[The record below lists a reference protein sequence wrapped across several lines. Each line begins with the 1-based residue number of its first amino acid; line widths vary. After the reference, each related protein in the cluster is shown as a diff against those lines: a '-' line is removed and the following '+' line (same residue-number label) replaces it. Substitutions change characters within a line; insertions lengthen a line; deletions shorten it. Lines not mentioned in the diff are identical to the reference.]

1 MYNFTNDWF
10 NYHKY
15 IWDSL
20 INDLNPSKVLEIG
33 SFEGASACYLIDK
46 ISKKENSEL
55 ICVDLWPW
63 EEVEKR
69 FDENINKCLM
79 KSFDKISFQK
89 KKGHS
94 HKIMAELL
102 VNNKE
107 NYFDLVY
114 VDGSHTADDVIFDA
128 CFSSKLCRPGGIIIF
143 DDYLWPVVKKLPLEK
158 KPKMAIDAFT
168 NIFHDKITIIQ
179 KSLYQLYVV
188 KNLEEKTHKKTH

>member
-1 MYNFTNDWF
+1 
-10 NYHKY
+10 
-15 IWDSL
+15 
-20 INDLNPSKVLEIG
+20 
-33 SFEGASACYLIDK
+33 
-46 ISKKENSEL
+46 
-55 ICVDLWPW
+55 
-63 EEVEKR
+63 
-69 FDENINKCLM
+69 M

-128 CFSSKLCRPGGIIIF
+128 CFAFKLCRPGGIIIF